1 MELSIYTDGAAER
14 LTALSKKAEHP
25 IRAHLYLDT
34 GLGRMGMPYHRALP
48 WIEELAARNDL
59 VVAGTFMA
67 FTEETDFDRQ
77 QLLRF
82 GHLVEQ
88 ARARGIDLGRL
99 HAASSNGVF
108 HLPEARLDAVRPGI
122 ALYGG
127 YPSRPEEERSKA
139 ELRPALRLR
148 ARVVRVERLRPGD
161 SASYGRRYV
170 AQRPTWLATLPAGHV
185 DGVPRKAVDGA
196 RVLIADRTFP
206 VVGAVSASHCLVEL
220 GEARLAEVGDLATIV
235 GPDHPD
241 IHPNSIATAT
251 GVSVYDVFMHVG
263 PTLPRYVV

>member
-1 MELSIYTDGAAER
+1 MAKMGARPVSPDRFHSRIPRRRPGVSRREFLHCSGTTA
-14 LTALSKKAEHP
+14 LALGAIAALSKKAQHP

-48 WIEELAARNDL
+48 WIAELAARKDL

-67 FTEETDFDRQ
+67 FTEETDFDRE

-82 GHLVEQ
+82 RHLVEQ
-88 ARARGIDLGRL
+88 AQARGINLGRL

-108 HLPEARLDAVRPGI
+108 HLPGARLDAVRPGI

-148 ARVVRVERLRPGD
+148 AGVVRVERLRPGD
-161 SASYGRRYV
+161 SAS
-170 AQRPTWLATLPAGHV
+170 
-185 DGVPRKAVDGA
+185 
-196 RVLIADRTFP
+196 
-206 VVGAVSASHCLVEL
+206 AS
-220 GEARLAEVGDLATIV
+220 
-235 GPDHPD
+235 P
-241 IHPNSIATAT
+241 
-251 GVSVYDVFMHVG
+251 F
-263 PTLPRYVV
+263 